1 MTELERSFLDDEY
14 QSNQYIQKRERIKN
28 PSITL
33 TYKETIPLIN
43 KIFNITLRNTY
54 IRNT

>member
-14 QSNQYIQKRERIKN
+14 QSNQYIQKRGRIKN

-33 TYKETIPLIN
+33 TYKEAIPLVN
-43 KIFNITLRNTY
+43 KIFNIT
-54 IRNT
+54 

>member
-14 QSNQYIQKRERIKN
+14 QSNQYIQKRGRIKN

-43 KIFNITLRNTY
+43 KIFNIT
-54 IRNT
+54 